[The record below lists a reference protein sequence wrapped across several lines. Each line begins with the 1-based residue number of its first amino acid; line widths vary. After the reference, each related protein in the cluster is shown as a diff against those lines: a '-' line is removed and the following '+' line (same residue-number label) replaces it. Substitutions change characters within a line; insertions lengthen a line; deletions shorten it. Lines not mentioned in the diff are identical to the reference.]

1 MRVEVVLALAE
12 AQHVVPLELEAGAC
26 VADAIARS
34 GLHERWPALVIDDD
48 HVGIWNRRATLQTL
62 LREHDRVEIHRD
74 LVADP
79 KLARR
84 KRAEL
89 NPVGVQ
95 AKRRIS
101 RS

>member
-1 MRVEVVLALAE
+1 MRVEVVLALPEVQRCIALDLPE
-12 AQHVVPLELEAGAC
+12 GAT
-26 VADAIARS
+26 VADAIAAAGLDSS
-34 GLHERWPALVIDDD
+34 GDDDD
-48 HVGIWNRRATLQTL
+48 HVGIWNRRVTRSTV
-62 LREHDRVEIHRD
+62 LREADRVEIYRP

-79 KLARR
+79 KQARR
-84 KRAEL
+84 VRAER

>member
-1 MRVEVVLALAE
+1 MRVEVVLALPAS
-12 AQHVVPLELEAGAC
+12 QHCVALDLPDGAT
-26 VADAIARS
+26 VADAIAAS
-34 GLHERWPALVIDDD
+34 GLDASAIDDD
-48 HVGIWNRRATLQTL
+48 HVGIWNRRVTLATV
-62 LREHDRVEIHRD
+62 LREADRVELYRP

-79 KLARR
+79 KQARR
-84 KRAEL
+84 VRAER

>member
-12 AQHVVPLELEAGAC
+12 IQHVVALDLEPGAT

-34 GLHERWPALVIDDD
+34 GLATSPGLVIDDE
-48 HVGIWNRRATLQTL
+48 HVGIWNRRATLQTP
-62 LREHDRVEIHRD
+62 LREQDRVEIHRD

-79 KLARR
+79 KQARR
-84 KRAEL
+84 RRAEL

-95 AKRRIS
+95 ARRRIS

>member
-1 MRVEVVLALAE
+1 MRVEVVQAWSGAQHRIALDLAE
-12 AQHVVPLELEAGAC
+12 GAT
-26 VADAIARS
+26 VADAIAAS
-34 GLHERWPALVIDDD
+34 GLDGTGIDDE
-48 HVGIWNRRATLQTL
+48 HVGIWNRRVTLATL
-62 LREHDRVEIHRD
+62 LREADRVELYRP

-84 KRAEL
+84 TRAER

-95 AKRRIS
+95 AKRRIN